1 MECVIKINTFDNTRP
16 VAANAQRVPRH
27 MFEMIPDAAVVMF
40 ARLPQGDG
48 VFLRNSSA
56 QDEVVEK
63 KKRAV
68 VEGKKKH
75 QYLFQ
80 LICENT

>member
-1 MECVIKINTFDNTRP
+1 
-16 VAANAQRVPRH
+16 

-48 VFLRNSSA
+48 VFLWNSSA

-68 VEGKKKH
+68 VEGKKKTPVSIST
-75 QYLFQ
+75 YLWKHLTGWTQRSF
-80 LICENT
+80 NGGHA

>member
-1 MECVIKINTFDNTRP
+1 
-16 VAANAQRVPRH
+16 

-48 VFLRNSSA
+48 VFLWNSSA

-63 KKRAV
+63 KKELWWR
-68 VEGKKKH
+68 GKK
-75 QYLFQ
+75 
-80 LICENT
+80 NTSIYFNLSVKTLNRVDAEEF

>member
-63 KKRAV
+63 KR
-68 VEGKKKH
+68 ELWWRGKKKH

>member
-1 MECVIKINTFDNTRP
+1 
-16 VAANAQRVPRH
+16 

-48 VFLRNSSA
+48 VFLWNSSA

-63 KKRAV
+63 KKKSCGGG
-68 VEGKKKH
+68 EKK
-75 QYLFQ
+75 
-80 LICENT
+80 NTSIYFNLSVKTLNRVDAEEF

>member
-63 KKRAV
+63 KKKSCGGG
-68 VEGKKKH
+68 EKKTPVSIST
-75 QYLFQ
+75 YL
-80 LICENT
+80 

>member
-1 MECVIKINTFDNTRP
+1 
-16 VAANAQRVPRH
+16 

-48 VFLRNSSA
+48 VFLWNSSA

-63 KKRAV
+63 KKKSCGGG
-68 VEGKKKH
+68 EKKKH